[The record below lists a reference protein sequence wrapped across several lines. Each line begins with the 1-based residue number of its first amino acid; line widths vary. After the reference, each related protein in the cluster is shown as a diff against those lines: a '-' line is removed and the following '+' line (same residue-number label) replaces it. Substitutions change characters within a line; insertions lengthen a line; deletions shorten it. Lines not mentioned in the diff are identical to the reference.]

1 MKSSENALD
10 VSGLSVKYGIV
21 PAVDN
26 VSFSVKKGTI
36 ATIVGSNGAGKSTIM
51 KALMG
56 LIAPASGT
64 VRLYGED
71 VTGMAPDLLVERGL
85 VLVPEGR
92 RLFKG
97 MTVGEN
103 LEMGAYRMNDV
114 AGVRADMEG
123 VLDRFPALK
132 TRLKSPAGSL
142 SGGQQQM
149 VAVGRAMMARPKL
162 LMLDEPT
169 IGLAPAIVDT
179 IGQIILDIAAEGVD
193 VMLVEQNAEMALE
206 IANHAFIIERGE
218 IILEGPAQ
226 QLASS
231 EEVRKAYLGI

>member
-1 MKSSENALD
+1 MQSSENVLE
-10 VSGLSVKYGIV
+10 VNGLSVKYGIV
-21 PAVDN
+21 PAVN
-26 VSFSVKKGTI
+26 EASFSVKKGTI

-51 KALMG
+51 KALTG
-56 LIAPASGT
+56 LIAPAQGS

-71 VTGMAPDLLVERGL
+71 VTGMAPDKLVERGL

-103 LEMGAYRMNDV
+103 LEMGAYREKSKSIIQKN
-114 AGVRADMEG
+114 MEE
-123 VLDRFPALK
+123 VLERFPALK
-132 TRLKSPAGSL
+132 SRLKTLSGSL

-149 VAVGRAMMARPKL
+149 VAVGRAMMAKPRL
-162 LMLDEPT
+162 LLLDEPT

-179 IGQIILDIAAEGVD
+179 IAQIIQDIASEGVD

-206 IANHAFIIERGE
+206 IATYAFIIERGE
-218 IILEGPAQ
+218 ILLEGPADE
-226 QLASS
+226 LARS

>member
-1 MKSSENALD
+1 MKSSENVLD
-10 VSGLSVKYGIV
+10 VSGLSVKYDIV
-21 PAVDN
+21 PAVN
-26 VSFSVKKGTI
+26 GVSFSVKKGSI

-56 LIAPASGT
+56 LIAPSAGT

-71 VTGMAPDLLVERGL
+71 ITGMAPDLLVERGL

-92 RLFKG
+92 RLFKS

-103 LEMGAYRMNDV
+103 LEMGAYRITD
-114 AGVRADMEG
+114 AATISADLEA
-123 VLDRFPALK
+123 VLERFPALK
-132 TRLKSPAGSL
+132 SRLKTPAGSL

-149 VAVGRAMMARPKL
+149 VAVGRAMMAKPKL

-179 IGQIILDIAAEGVD
+179 IAQIIVDIAAEGVD

-218 IILEGPAQ
+218 IILEGPAEK
-226 QLASS
+226 LAAS